1 MTKETMERMQ
11 SLDEVLKQRRLSVP
25 EILAVMKGICRG
37 LAEAHQRGVLHLHL
51 SPQAIRVSPD
61 FSQVELTGFGGIR
74 GTQAEALSLTSTLNT
89 GALSL
94 GAFHYLAPEQLEPR
108 PGAPAD
114 HRADIYSAGAIF
126 QELLTGRPPGGKFSL
141 PSQSNSEL
149 LPETDVIVLKAL
161 DRDPSDRYA
170 TALDLLADLERL
182 EEALRVRLLSE
193 IRGITHKASSGP
205 GRGLLIAMAALLL
218 AALAVAAFLF
228 VR

>member
-1 MTKETMERMQ
+1 MTKESMERMQ
-11 SLDEVLKQRRLSVP
+11 PLDEVLKQRRLSVP

-61 FSQVELTGFGGIR
+61 FSQVELIGFGVR
-74 GTQAEALSLTSTLNT
+74 SETLSLTSTLNT

-108 PGAPAD
+108 PGSPAD

-170 TALDLLADLERL
+170 TALDLLADLEHL

-205 GRGLLIAMAALLL
+205 GRGLLIAVVGLLL
-218 AALAVAAFLF
+218 AALAVAAYLF

>member
-1 MTKETMERMQ
+1 MTKETRERMQ
-11 SLDEVLKQRRLSVP
+11 PLDEVLKQRRLSVP

-51 SPQAIRVSPD
+51 SPQAVRVSPD
-61 FSQVELTGFGGIR
+61 FSEVELTGFGGSGKR
-74 GTQAEALSLTSTLNT
+74 AEALSLTGTLNT

-108 PGAPAD
+108 PGSPAD

-170 TALDLLADLERL
+170 TALDLLADLEHL

-205 GRGLLIAMAALLL
+205 GRGLLIAIAVLLL
-218 AALAVAAFLF
+218 AALAVAAYLF